1 MRGIIS
7 ICLAVIGMSLLT
19 QKPRPNAVPFR
30 LHPTHIQYIQDSIQR
45 PIPRRQVKIL
55 FHFGFSHPNLK
66 GLTYQVDQDMYII
79 HLNRFHKR
87 DWWKVTHHELV
98 HVKQLVSQHLQ
109 THATHWQWH
118 QTQYSFETPYYKRPW
133 ELEAFKQANQI
144 ETRTLH
150 GQ

>member
-66 GLTYQVDQDMYII
+66 GLTYQVDQDRYII

-109 THATHWQWH
+109 THATYWQWH
-118 QTQYSFETPYYKRPW
+118 QTQYSFETPYMKRPW

>member
-66 GLTYQVDQDMYII
+66 GLAYQVDQDRYII

-118 QTQYSFETPYYKRPW
+118 QTQYSFETPYMKRPW

-150 GQ
+150 EQ

>member
-1 MRGIIS
+1 MEHLIRVITVCIGIWFS
-7 ICLAVIGMSLLT
+7 QPKLPLEP
-19 QKPRPNAVPFR
+19 QPFA

-66 GLTYQVDQDMYII
+66 GLTYQVDQDRYII

-118 QTQYSFETPYYKRPW
+118 QTQYSFETPYMKRPW

-150 GQ
+150 EQ